1 MEFITDNL
9 GQSLIALGLILLTI
23 EVVVLGL
30 STFILFFLGV
40 SIIISGV
47 AVISG
52 LIEPD
57 FMILFV
63 FNGVLTALLT
73 YFLWKPMKQFQNK
86 TEVTRVES
94 DLIGNRFVLEED
106 VSKSTPIKQRYSGLE
121 WTVKSKQPISK
132 GCEIKISKVEVGVI
146 HVEPI
151 DE

>member
-73 YFLWKPMKQFQNK
+73 YFLWKPMKQFQNL
-86 TEVTRVES
+86 S
-94 DLIGNRFVLEED
+94 LIH
-106 VSKSTPIKQRYSGLE
+106 I
-121 WTVKSKQPISK
+121 
-132 GCEIKISKVEVGVI
+132 
-146 HVEPI
+146 
-151 DE
+151 